1 MGKILM
7 LNGSPRA
14 PRSNSKQYAELFSR
28 ACKWDTEYAA
38 ITRTNHLELCRR
50 LEDFSDL
57 LFVFPLYADSLPV
70 TLLHFL
76 KTLEAHPPQ
85 RKPTVSVL
93 INCGF
98 LEPEQNELAVKILEL
113 YCRQNGYHFGS
124 VLAIGGGE
132 AILGTPFRIFVRSK
146 LKKLAASLE
155 RGAYGRW
162 KVTMPISKG
171 MFLKAST
178 KYWLRY
184 GAKNGVTGEQ
194 MATMR
199 IEE

>member
-1 MGKILM
+1 M
-7 LNGSPRA
+7 LAHGWGGPAAYREVLSPAAFPDLR
-14 PRSNSKQYAELFSR
+14 REL
-28 ACKWDTEYAA
+28 EQAA
-38 ITRTNHLELCRR
+38 HLVL
-50 LEDFSDL
+50 
-57 LFVFPLYADSLPV
+57 VFPLYADCLPV

-113 YCRQNGYHFGS
+113 YCRQNGYPFGS

-132 AILGTPFRIFVRSK
+132 AILGTPFRILVRSR

-178 KYWLRY
+178 KYWLSY